1 MSAHGQALPTL
12 PAAFNGTPLQNEV
25 FNAVI
30 NTCVTLDELDTA
42 NTPTGAI
49 TTQTRD
55 LHRQCHGIVAG
66 ALTPGAASSAAANVL
81 GALQQVSGNDYSS
94 QGALATRVVTGQF
107 TNISARLGVLR
118 MGTTLPGQFIAFNN
132 SFSLDRNSL
141 DASSQGDSIAPRIS
155 LPLAGQGAEGAL
167 MNTAFVGGGSAPAL
181 RADAASGGGG
191 STAPTVPNPLGLYV
205 QGSYNSGHH
214 DATDLEDPFDFHA
227 TSITLGLDYNFG
239 NAVLGVSAG
248 YDDYDATF
256 KQLGTYV
263 SGGSSQVES
272 GTGSIYGAWFDQHWN
287 FNAIATWGVLRTHQS
302 RIVSYTVPY
311 NATTVPPPL
320 VNPLFASDC
329 TTPTT
334 CGVAVNRTLEG
345 NPNGSIVAIGATAG
359 YSANLGG
366 FDIDPSLSLNYRRA
380 GINAFAESSPNPP
393 TGGDGLALAFGD
405 QVVESFRSI
414 VGVGASRPFS
424 VPFGVLTPLVRAE
437 WDHEFLTGQRFIQA
451 QYATTIGLSGAP
463 ACLSCFTLPTDRPV
477 ANYGIVGGGLSVL
490 LSHRV
495 QAFVYDEVLV
505 GYSNYSSNSIAVGI
519 RGQF

>member
-1 MSAHGQALPTL
+1 MSAHAQGLPTL
-12 PAAFNGTPLQNEV
+12 PAGFNGTPLQNEV

-30 NTCVTLDELDTA
+30 ATCATLDELDTV
-42 NTPTGAI
+42 NTAPGVI
-49 TTQTRD
+49 NSQTRD
-55 LHRQCHGIVAG
+55 LHRQCHGIVAA
-66 ALTPGAASSAAANVL
+66 ALTPGAATNAAPSVL

-118 MGTTLPGQFIAFNN
+118 LGTTLPGQFIAFNN

-141 DASSQGDSIAPRIS
+141 DAYSQGDSLAPSIS
-155 LPLAGQGAEGAL
+155 LPLSGQPAEGTL
-167 MNTAFVGGGSAPAL
+167 MNTAFVGSGYAPAL

-191 STAPTVPNPLGLYV
+191 SSSSAGAVSNPWGLYV

-214 DATDLEDPFDFHA
+214 DATALEDPFDFHA
-227 TSITLGLDYNFG
+227 TSVTLGLDYNFG

-248 YDDYDATF
+248 YDDYDAGF

-272 GTGSIYGAWFDQHWN
+272 GTGSIYGAWFDEHWN

-302 RIVSYTVPY
+302 RVVSYTVVY
-311 NATTVPPPL
+311 DQATLP
-320 VNPLFASDC
+320 NPLFLSDC
-329 TTPTT
+329 ITPTNCPVT
-334 CGVAVNRTLEG
+334 VDRTLQG
-345 NPNGSIVAIGATAG
+345 NPNGSIVAIGTTAG

-380 GINAFAESSPNPP
+380 GINAFTESDPNPP
-393 TGGDGLALAFGD
+393 PGGNGLALAFGD
-405 QVVESFRSI
+405 QVIESFRSI
-414 VGVGASRPFS
+414 VGVGVSRPFS

-437 WDHEFLTGQRFIQA
+437 WDHEFLTGERFIQA
-451 QYATTIGLSGAP
+451 QYASTVGLAGAP
-463 ACLSCFTLPTDRPV
+463 SCLSCFALPTDRPV

-490 LSHRV
+490 LAHRV

-505 GYSNYSSNSIAVGI
+505 GYSNYSSNSVAIGI